1 MSILGERYF
10 KTSNA
15 IYSYGLG
22 CRELAVYGYL
32 RSRAGSKDYCW
43 PSMQTIA
50 AACNCSD
57 TTARKAV
64 EIAGEAGLGPE
75 DFSNGN
81 RGGAA
86 YLYRAAEGGIEA
98 PGRRA
103 RECAETADKG
113 WFTQKRAKEYGP
125 VAARLQPLMR
135 ELCDLY
141 DTHQPYWN
149 TVALLKE
156 NYREFALLS
165 DLYELVRRICRD
177 KSCRQLLVRVDI
189 V

>member
-50 AACNCSD
+50 AACGCSD

-64 EIAGEAGLGPE
+64 DELERRGFIRRVATYATDRKGRRRQCNNTYYLLDLPPLPKSQDKLTYHEVSPENAGDEGTIGAPIEAQPLGGKAAPGLSGPE
-75 DFSNGN
+75 ARPRRSGFDGERRSSGTSDFSPV
-81 RGGAA
+81 
-86 YLYRAAEGGIEA
+86 RAEMSG
-98 PGRRA
+98 
-103 RECAETADKG
+103 
-113 WFTQKRAKEYGP
+113 
-125 VAARLQPLMR
+125 V
-135 ELCDLY
+135 ELA
-141 DTHQPYWN
+141 T
-149 TVALLKE
+149 TKAG
-156 NYREFALLS
+156 
-165 DLYELVRRICRD
+165 
-177 KSCRQLLVRVDI
+177 
-189 V
+189 